1 MEKFVSRRNFVKATG
16 AAITAAS
23 LFNIAGASRHENA
36 TVKVALIG
44 CGGRSNRDLPNFIKA
59 CEMLGKKAEVVSLV
73 DAFQDRIDAA
83 AQKYGVDKSK
93 CHVGFDAYKEALA
106 GNAEFVILATPPN
119 FRPIHLEAAVKAG
132 KHIMT
137 EKPVAVDAPGCR
149 KVIEISQKAEKKG
162 LAIVAGTQ
170 RRHDIAY
177 LTNKAKIEAGAIGA
191 ILGGT
196 VSWNG
201 TVPWI
206 WGRQQDW
213 DDREYLTRNWLNW
226 TELSGDHITEQ
237 HVHNLDV
244 GNWYLG
250 RTPVSVVGFG
260 GRARRQ
266 TGNQYDFF
274 SLDLDYGDGVHIHSQ
289 CRQLSGC
296 YNRIGEFFRG
306 THGEA
311 FGGGKMK
318 GKDVKIPEIKVDTDV
333 GEVQEMVDLIRGV
346 YQDKIW
352 NDGITIAESTATAI
366 MGRYSAYT
374 GKMVKWS
381 DMFQNPKSEFYD
393 LRMAPAAEDFESGN
407 VRMPL
412 ENVVAVP
419 GDGVAVRRKTV

>member
-1 MEKFVSRRNFVKATG
+1 MEKFVSRRNFVKSTG
-16 AAITAAS
+16 AAIAAAS
-23 LFNIAGASRHENA
+23 LYNIAGAAHHGSA

-59 CEMLGKKAEVVSLV
+59 CELLGKKAEVVGLA
-73 DAFQDRIDAA
+73 DAFQDRLDTA
-83 AQKYGVDKSK
+83 AQKYGVDKSN
-93 CHVGFDAYKEALA
+93 CFVGFQSYKQVLETD
-106 GNAEFVILATPPN
+106 AEFVIMATPPN
-119 FRPIHLEAAVKAG
+119 FRATHLEAVIKSG
-132 KHIMT
+132 KNAMI

-149 KVIEISQKAEKKG
+149 KVIEVGEMAKKKG
-162 LAIVAGTQ
+162 LAIVAGVQ
-170 RRHDIAY
+170 RRHDIKW
-177 LTNKAKIEAGAIGA
+177 LTNKAKIDAGAIGT

-206 WGRQQDW
+206 WGREQQM

-226 TELSGDHITEQ
+226 SEMSGDHITEQ

-244 GNWYLG
+244 ANWFLG
-250 RTPVSVVGFG
+250 RHPESCVGFG

-296 YNRIGEFFRG
+296 FNRVGEFFRG
-306 THGEA
+306 TEGQT
-311 FGGGKMK
+311 FGDWKMTGKK
-318 GKDVKIPEIKVDTDV
+318 VKIPEIKVESDD
-333 GEVQEMVDLIRGV
+333 GSVQEMVALIRGV
-346 YQDKIW
+346 YEDKPL
-352 NDGITIAESTATAI
+352 NEAKSIAESTATAI

-374 GKMVKWS
+374 GKLVQWS
-381 DMFQNPKSEFYD
+381 DLMQNPKSEFYN
-393 LRMAPAAEDFESGN
+393 LTSGPSPADFEAGN
-407 VRMPL
+407 VKAPM

-419 GDGVAVRRKTV
+419 GNGVAVRRKTS